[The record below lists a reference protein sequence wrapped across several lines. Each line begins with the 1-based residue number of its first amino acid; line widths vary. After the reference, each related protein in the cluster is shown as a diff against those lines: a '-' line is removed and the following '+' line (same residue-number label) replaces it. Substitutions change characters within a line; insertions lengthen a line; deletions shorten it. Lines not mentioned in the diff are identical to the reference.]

1 MKNGTRLWIPL
12 AALFVGLIGSYA
24 AGERRD
30 GRMDERV
37 DNTVASI
44 DDNGSRDRDRA
55 ERLRQ
60 VEQDGREYRTDI
72 KNVNRALGDI
82 KLALERLVRPDRR

>member
-1 MKNGTRLWIPL
+1 MKNGKGVWISL
-12 AALFVGLIGSYA
+12 AALVFGLIATYA

-37 DNTVASI
+37 DNTAALVIENAA
-44 DDNGSRDRDRA
+44 RDRDRS

-72 KNVNRALGDI
+72 KNVNRALGEI
-82 KLALERLVRPDRR
+82 KTALDRLVRPDRR